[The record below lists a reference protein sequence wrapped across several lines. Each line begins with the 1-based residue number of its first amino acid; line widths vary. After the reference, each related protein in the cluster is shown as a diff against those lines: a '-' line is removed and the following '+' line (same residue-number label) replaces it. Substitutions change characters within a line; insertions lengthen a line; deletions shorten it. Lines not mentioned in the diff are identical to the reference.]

1 LEADTHTE
9 EHKKDVP
16 AESHPSGT
24 EVKAELSPAIKSEK
38 KLEAEHGAVEHAAST
53 VVVAE
58 GTSHETAP
66 NDQKKSTK
74 SIKPEHSEKK
84 LEPKASEKN
93 ASEAAHHEVHP
104 PSTKEPIKKIEAVAE

>member
-38 KLEAEHGAVEHAAST
+38 KLEAEHGVVEHAAST
-53 VVVAE
+53 VVVA
-58 GTSHETAP
+58 
-66 NDQKKSTK
+66 
-74 SIKPEHSEKK
+74 
-84 LEPKASEKN
+84 
-93 ASEAAHHEVHP
+93 
-104 PSTKEPIKKIEAVAE
+104 